1 MVGDQIRRFA
11 PGFERVG
18 REALARD
25 LVAAMTVTALA
36 VPQGMAYA
44 LIAGVPPEMGLWA
57 ATIPALLGAL
67 FGSSPHLVTGPTNAI
82 SLVIG
87 VSVVGPVVAAG
98 GVPPIETVLAIGVL
112 AGAILAA
119 FGLMGLGRASRFM
132 SDSVVG
138 GFAAGAGLL
147 IALRQVPSISGL
159 DPVPGGVDS
168 LVPNVWPLIRAA
180 VHAVTTADA
189 RSLGLALAVPLGALA
204 ARRLDPRIPGALLA
218 LVGATG
224 VAHICGWL
232 EGPAALATIG
242 SIPARLPEFALPL
255 AQDPVALVPTA
266 FAVAMLAI
274 TQSIASARA
283 VASGAG
289 DSAHKRFDPDR
300 ELFAQGLANLGAAF
314 VGALPGSGS
323 LTRSALA
330 RSAGGRSRLTAAASG
345 LMMLAVVPAVAP
357 LLGGTPL
364 AALAGLVV
372 LSGLDL
378 IDLRALR
385 RAAVTRGDAVVL
397 ATTIGTMLWIDLVQ
411 AIYAGLLLS
420 LLLLV
425 RRSGRLQL
433 VEIVRAGPRGF
444 REIPVDRQTGSTQA
458 VMLHLEGDLNF
469 AVAGTL
475 ADQLLEIAGRGAEVV
490 ILRLKRARHL
500 DATVLEALRRVV
512 AHLDERGVKVLLCGL
527 TEPIAR
533 LLERSELGPM
543 LGPEGLLR
551 AGPRLS
557 EGFERALQSARD
569 RLRPR
574 AGAEIFRGDEADAPE
589 SDEI

>member
-1 MVGDQIRRFA
+1 MFGDQIRRFA

-18 REALARD
+18 REALTRD
-25 LVAAMTVTALA
+25 LVAGMTVACLA

-87 VSVVGPVVAAG
+87 ASVVGPVVAAG
-98 GVPPIETVLAIGVL
+98 GLPPIETVLAIAVL

-119 FGLMGLGRASRFM
+119 FGLLGLGRGSRFM
-132 SDSVVG
+132 SDSVIG

-159 DPVPGGVDS
+159 DPVPGGADS
-168 LVPNVWPLIRAA
+168 LVPNVWPTIRAA
-180 VHAVTTADA
+180 VDAISTADA
-189 RSLGLALAVPLGALA
+189 RSLGLALVVPLGALA

-218 LVGATG
+218 LVGAS
-224 VAHICGWL
+224 VLAHFSGWL
-232 EGPAALATIG
+232 EGPGALATIG
-242 SIPARLPEFALPL
+242 SIPARLPELALPQL
-255 AQDPVALVPTA
+255 QDPVALIPTA
-266 FAVAMLAI
+266 LAIAMLAI

-283 VASGAG
+283 VAPEVG
-289 DSAHKRFDPDR
+289 DSARKRFDPDR
-300 ELFAQGLANLGAAF
+300 ELFAQGLANLGASL

-330 RSAGGRSRLTAAASG
+330 RSAGGRSRITAASSG
-345 LMMLAVVPAVAP
+345 LLMLAVVPLAAP
-357 LLGGTPL
+357 LLAGTPL

-378 IDLRALR
+378 IDLRSLR
-385 RAAVTRGDAVVL
+385 RAAVTRGDAVVV
-397 ATTIGTMLWIDLVQ
+397 ATTIGTTLWIDLVQ
-411 AIYAGLLLS
+411 AIYAGLFLS
-420 LLLLV
+420 LVLLV

-433 VEIVRAGPRGF
+433 VEIVRAGPRSF
-444 REIPVDRQTGSTQA
+444 REIPVDGKTGATPA

-469 AVAGTL
+469 SVAGAL
-475 ADQLLEIAGRGAEVV
+475 ADQLLEVAGRGAEVL
-490 ILRLKRARHL
+490 ILRLKRARYL
-500 DATVLEALRRVV
+500 DSTVLEALRRVV
-512 AHLDERGVKVLLCGL
+512 AQLDERGVKVLLCGL

-533 LLERSELGPM
+533 LIERTEIGPM

-557 EGFERALQSARD
+557 EGFEKALERTRA

-574 AGAEIFRGDEADAPE
+574 TGAEIFRSEEPE
-589 SDEI
+589 VPGSYEI